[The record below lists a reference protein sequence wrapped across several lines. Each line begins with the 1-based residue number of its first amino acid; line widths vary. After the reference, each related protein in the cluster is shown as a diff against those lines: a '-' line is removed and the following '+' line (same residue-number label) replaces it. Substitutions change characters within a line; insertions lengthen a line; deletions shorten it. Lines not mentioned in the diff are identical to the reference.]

1 MFSVALIILWL
12 SIFSSSSDSLHW
24 SLLALT
30 KLKKIQNDLCLTF
43 VSYSMCILQRL
54 PGLVSQNRKSGNL
67 HANQYHCTLPAAGQR
82 KARQKLDYI
91 HFLWLDN
98 IKTCAKHYA
107 LHVFFHIVSRVS
119 NACLRL
125 RFWNEPKT
133 FQMELHI
140 SYLIASNDDECV
152 IFCIVKF
159 LFDHLFRRTF
169 FFIWTPRIHFDK
181 VHISWKGH

>member
-43 VSYSMCILQRL
+43 VSYSMFILQRL

-98 IKTCAKHYA
+98 IKTCAKHNMHYMF
-107 LHVFFHIVSRVS
+107 FFHIVSRI
-119 NACLRL
+119 
-125 RFWNEPKT
+125 WNGLCAIEILK
-133 FQMELHI
+133 
-140 SYLIASNDDECV
+140 
-152 IFCIVKF
+152 
-159 LFDHLFRRTF
+159 
-169 FFIWTPRIHFDK
+169 WTKNFPNG
-181 VHISWKGH
+181 ST